1 MPNIPLAT
9 MSPQEDKQEV
19 ITLPSVAETV
29 SLRTEA
35 AVSEPQAAARRRRHD
50 VHSASYDYY
59 IAPPPTRQPPAPPI
73 DEAAPTQLDI
83 PNFDHFAEKYA
94 LISAKPDGKGE
105 GPKQSGIYVK
115 YEQVDDVPELLTPDD
130 DQVGAAISV
139 AAMVHQVP
147 GIQTDSQL
155 PLRSEEELT
164 AELESPEPNVLQLE
178 HTDSAFVVEIIAGT
192 PDADVERTEPLVS
205 SNLFDDLDLGTQH
218 MDAEFELKRHSYE
231 NHEADILDM
240 QPDFSE
246 LQPVGSPSS
255 PPGFGKGIDEDWENF
270 ENLDHVA
277 DIPEPN
283 WAVHPALL
291 ESPNEINP
299 EQGTLFEEL
308 ELLDPTETEEAM
320 PPVEAPPYED
330 YSLLP
335 PLPILPDYES
345 LMQQETS
352 SNRRTLPNYADVVKE
367 REAYGRKYVN
377 SVEDLFEELEVN
389 GETSP
394 TANSTQV
401 HNFDE
406 LCEQLQIVASPVPA
420 SRSTQPSA
428 PQPAPRATKPTT
440 LNTRGNAAVP
450 FNCYAPEELPDS
462 SSSDEEIVP
471 KPAKRQVRFDVEN
484 LQYYQ
489 SAELPSTTESEDD
502 DPHERQMPRLF
513 GSQVTQEY
521 SDDDDDEDETFT
533 RTIRQ
538 HRDMT
543 ETLRSVVELDRAK
556 VLNEN
561 RNRYNDTEA

>member
-1 MPNIPLAT
+1 MP
-9 MSPQEDKQEV
+9 PQEEKEEV
-19 ITLPSVAETV
+19 VILPPVAETV
-29 SLRTEA
+29 ALRTETA
-35 AVSEPQAAARRRRHD
+35 EPEPQAASRRTRHD
-50 VHSASYDYY
+50 VHSASYNYY
-59 IAPPPTRQPPAPPI
+59 VSPPPTRQPPEPPS

-130 DQVGAAISV
+130 EQIGAAISV

-147 GIQTDSQL
+147 GVQSDLQL
-155 PLRSEEELT
+155 QLRSEPELVQ
-164 AELESPEPNVLQLE
+164 ELESPEPKVLQLE

-192 PDADVERTEPLVS
+192 PDNIERTEPPLS
-205 SNLFDDLDLGTQH
+205 SRLFDDLDLGTQH

-231 NHEADILDM
+231 NHEADILD
-240 QPDFSE
+240 FGE
-246 LQPVGSPSS
+246 LQSVDSPRS
-255 PPGFGKGIDEDWENF
+255 PPGFGKSIDEDWANF
-270 ENLDHVA
+270 ENLDNVA
-277 DIPEPN
+277 DLPEPN

-308 ELLDPTETEEAM
+308 ELIDPTETEEAM
-320 PPVEAPPYED
+320 PDETPPYED
-330 YSLLP
+330 YSRLP

-352 SNRRTLPNYADVVKE
+352 SSRRTLPNYSDVVKE

-377 SVEDLFEELEVN
+377 SVDDLFEELEMN
-389 GETSP
+389 GETCLTP
-394 TANSTQV
+394 NSTQV
-401 HNFDE
+401 NNFDE
-406 LCEQLQIVASPVPA
+406 LCEQLQIVAPPVPA
-420 SRSTQPSA
+420 SRSTQQSA
-428 PQPAPRATKPTT
+428 PQPAPRVTKPTT

-484 LQYYQ
+484 LQYFQ
-489 SAELPSTTESEDD
+489 SAELISTTESEDD
-502 DPHERQMPRLF
+502 DAHDRQMPRLF
-513 GSQVTQEY
+513 GTQITQEY
-521 SDDDDDEDETFT
+521 SDDDDDDDETFT

-543 ETLRSVVELDRAK
+543 ETLRSVVELNRDR

-561 RNRYNDTEA
+561 RNIYNDTEA